1 MVEPGQKPRILR
13 ASFVGAGL
21 TCSLLALSSA
31 WAQTPAPAEAQ
42 QPAAEAPTATA
53 TEAGTTPADAGTAAS
68 TPEVAAADA
77 PQTPTSEAQTHGQRA
92 AAEAAAALAA
102 GEDDEPVILEAPA
115 PNARRIYVN
124 DSAHFASLTQQYVI
138 DTDAG
143 RVIGMTDGGFL
154 PNPVVAD
161 DGSLFLQV
169 STTYSRISRGERED
183 YVEVFDPVTFDP
195 VADITLPVEA
205 HRFLVGTYPW
215 MSALTP
221 DNKTLLY
228 YQFSPAP
235 AVGVVDLEGKAFSRM
250 LEVPD
255 CYHIFPTA
263 ADNFFMHCRDGS
275 LARVQFDATGE
286 AEPEVTH
293 SEVFHPEDE
302 YVINHPAY
310 SQKSGRLVWPTY
322 EGKIYQFDLSSG
334 EAQALNTI
342 EGLTAE
348 ERAENWRPGGWQIV
362 AYHRPSNQIYMLV
375 DQRAEWTHKTP
386 SRHVVVIN
394 AETGERIARHE
405 LGHDI
410 DSVAVSQDAE
420 PLLYGLST
428 GAKTLYIYDAKTG
441 EELRSVNQLGHGP
454 TVISVADMG

>member
-1 MVEPGQKPRILR
+1 MR

-21 TCSLLALSSA
+21 TCSLLALSAA
-31 WAQTPAPAEAQ
+31 WAQTPAPAEGQ
-42 QPAAEAPTATA
+42 PPAAEAPAA
-53 TEAGTTPADAGTAAS
+53 PAPAADAARAA
-68 TPEVAAADA
+68 TGAAAADA
-77 PQTPTSEAQTHGQRA
+77 AATSATPAEGQTHGQRA

-115 PNARRIYVN
+115 PNARRVYVN
-124 DSAHFASLTQQYVI
+124 DSAHFASLTQQFVI
-138 DTDAG
+138 DTEEG
-143 RVIGMTDGGFL
+143 RVIAMTDSGFL
-154 PNPVVAD
+154 PNPVVSD
-161 DGSLFLQV
+161 DGSVYAQV

-183 YVEVFDPVTFDP
+183 YVEVFDPVTFNP

-235 AVGVVDLEGKAFSRM
+235 AVGVVDLEGKAFRRM

-275 LARVQFDATGE
+275 LARVQFDAASD
-286 AEPEVTH
+286 AEPQVTH
-293 SEVFHPEDE
+293 SAVFHPEDE
-302 YVINHPAY
+302 YLINHPAY
-310 SQKSGRLVWPTY
+310 SQKTGRLVWPTY

-334 EAQALNTI
+334 EPQALNTI
-342 EGLTAE
+342 DGLTQE
-348 ERAENWRPGGWQIV
+348 ERADNWRPGGWQIV

-394 AETGERIARHE
+394 AETGERVARHE

-410 DSVAVSQDAE
+410 DSVAVSQDDD

-428 GAKTLYIYDAKTG
+428 GAKTLYIYDAETG

-454 TVISVADMG
+454 TVISLSDMG

>member
-1 MVEPGQKPRILR
+1 MVEPGQIPRILR

-21 TCSLLALSSA
+21 TCSLLAISAA
-31 WAQTPAPAEAQ
+31 WAQTPEAPAE
-42 QPAAEAPTATA
+42 QPAAEAPATA
-53 TEAGTTPADAGTAAS
+53 DAAAPAAAEAPAAEAAATDTAAA
-68 TPEVAAADA
+68 PAATDGAK
-77 PQTPTSEAQTHGQRA
+77 PQTQGQRA

-102 GEDDEPVILEAPA
+102 GEADEPVILDAPA
-115 PNARRIYVN
+115 PDARRVYIS
-124 DSAHFASLTQQYVI
+124 DSAHFASLTQQFVV
-138 DTDAG
+138 DAEAG
-143 RVIGMTDGGFL
+143 RVIAMTDSGFL

-161 DGSLFLQV
+161 DGSLFANV

-183 YVEVFDPVTFDP
+183 YVEVFDPVSFKP
-195 VADITLPVEA
+195 VADIEIPVEA
-205 HRFLVGTYPW
+205 HRFLVGTYPS
-215 MSALTP
+215 MSALSP

-235 AVGVVDLEGKAFSRM
+235 AVGVIDIEGKAFKRM

-275 LARVQFDATGE
+275 LAKVTFDANSD
-286 AEPEVTH
+286 AAPEVTH

-302 YVINHPAY
+302 YLVNHPAY
-310 SQKSGRLVWPTY
+310 SQKAGRLVWPTY

-334 EAQALNTI
+334 EAKALNTI
-342 EGLTAE
+342 EGLTEE
-348 ERAENWRPGGWQIV
+348 ERADNWRPGGWQLT
-362 AYHRPSNQIYMLV
+362 AYHRPSNRIYMLV

-386 SRHVVVIN
+386 SRYVVVID
-394 AETGERIARHE
+394 ADSGERIAKHE

-410 DSVAVSQDAE
+410 DSVAVSQDAD

-428 GAKTLYIYDAKTG
+428 GGKTLYIYNAETG

-454 TVISVADMG
+454 TVMTLSDMG

>member
-1 MVEPGQKPRILR
+1 MR

-21 TCSLLALSSA
+21 TCSLLALSAA
-31 WAQTPAPAEAQ
+31 WAQTPTPAEGQ
-42 QPAAEAPTATA
+42 PPAAEAPAA
-53 TEAGTTPADAGTAAS
+53 TTPA
-68 TPEVAAADA
+68 ADA
-77 PQTPTSEAQTHGQRA
+77 APAATGAAPADASATSAAPAGGQTHGQRA

-102 GEDDEPVILEAPA
+102 GEDDEPVILDAPA
-115 PNARRIYVN
+115 PNSRRVYVN
-124 DSAHFASLTQQYVI
+124 DSAHFASLTQQFAI
-138 DTDAG
+138 DTEEG
-143 RVIGMTDGGFL
+143 RVIGMTDSGFL
-154 PNPVVAD
+154 PNPVVSD
-161 DGSLFLQV
+161 DGSVYAQV

-183 YVEVFDPVTFDP
+183 YVEVFDPVTFNP
-195 VADITLPVEA
+195 VADITIPPEG

-235 AVGVVDLEGKAFSRM
+235 AVGVVDLEGKAFRRM

-275 LARVQFDATGE
+275 LARVQFDAASD
-286 AEPEVTH
+286 AEPQVTH

-302 YVINHPAY
+302 YVVNHPAY

-334 EAQALNTI
+334 EAKALNTI
-342 EGLTAE
+342 EGLTEE
-348 ERAENWRPGGWQIV
+348 ERADNWRPGGWQLV
-362 AYHRPSNQIYMLV
+362 AYHRPSNRIYMLV

-394 AETGERIARHE
+394 ADTGERIARHE
-405 LGHDI
+405 LGHGI
-410 DSVAVSQDAE
+410 DSVAVSQDDD

-428 GAKTLYIYDAKTG
+428 GAKTLYIYDAETG

-454 TVISVADMG
+454 TVISLSDMG

>member
-1 MVEPGQKPRILR
+1 MVEAGQKPRILR

-21 TCSLLALSSA
+21 TCSLLALSAA
-31 WAQTPAPAEAQ
+31 WAQTPAPAEGQPPVAQ
-42 QPAAEAPTATA
+42 APAAPAPA
-53 TEAGTTPADAGTAAS
+53 ADAAPAA
-68 TPEVAAADA
+68 TGAAAADA
-77 PQTPTSEAQTHGQRA
+77 AATPATPAEGQTHGQRA

-115 PNARRIYVN
+115 PNARRVYVN
-124 DSAHFASLTQQYVI
+124 DSAHFASLTQQFVI
-138 DTDAG
+138 DTEEG
-143 RVIGMTDGGFL
+143 RVIAMTDSGFL
-154 PNPVVAD
+154 PNPVVSD
-161 DGSLFLQV
+161 DGSVYAQV

-183 YVEVFDPVTFDP
+183 YVEVFDPVTFNP

-235 AVGVVDLEGKAFSRM
+235 AVGVVDLEGKAFRRM

-275 LARVQFDATGE
+275 LARVQFDAASD
-286 AEPEVTH
+286 AEPQVTH
-293 SEVFHPEDE
+293 SAVFHPEDE
-302 YVINHPAY
+302 YLINHPAY
-310 SQKSGRLVWPTY
+310 SQKTGRLVWPTY

-334 EAQALNTI
+334 EPQALNTI
-342 EGLTAE
+342 DGLTQE
-348 ERAENWRPGGWQIV
+348 ERADNWRPGGWQIV

-394 AETGERIARHE
+394 AETGERVAKHE

-410 DSVAVSQDAE
+410 DSVAVSQDDD

-428 GAKTLYIYDAKTG
+428 GAKTLYIYDAETG

-454 TVISVADMG
+454 TVISLSDMG

>member
-1 MVEPGQKPRILR
+1 MVEAGQKPRILR

-21 TCSLLALSSA
+21 TCSLLAFSAA
-31 WAQTPAPAEAQ
+31 WAQSPAPAEGQ
-42 QPAAEAPTATA
+42 PPAAEAPAATA
-53 TEAGTTPADAGTAAS
+53 P
-68 TPEVAAADA
+68 AADA
-77 PQTPTSEAQTHGQRA
+77 APTDASAAPAEGQTHGQRA

-115 PNARRIYVN
+115 PNTRRVYVN
-124 DSAHFASLTQQYVI
+124 DSAHFASLTQQFVI

-143 RVIGMTDGGFL
+143 RVIAMTDSGFL
-154 PNPVVAD
+154 PNPVLSD
-161 DGSLFLQV
+161 DGSVYAQV

-183 YVEVFDPVTFDP
+183 YVEVFDPVTFNP

-263 ADNFFMHCRDGS
+263 PDNFFMHCRDGS
-275 LARVQFDATGE
+275 LARVQFDAASD
-286 AEPEVTH
+286 AEPQVTH
-293 SEVFHPEDE
+293 SAVFHPEDE
-302 YVINHPAY
+302 YLINHPAY
-310 SQKSGRLVWPTY
+310 SQKTGRLVWPTY

-334 EAQALNTI
+334 EPQALNTI
-342 EGLTAE
+342 DGLTAE
-348 ERAENWRPGGWQIV
+348 EQADNWRPGGWQIV
-362 AYHRPSNQIYMLV
+362 AYHRPSNRIYMLV

-386 SRHVVVIN
+386 SRHVVVID
-394 AETGERIARHE
+394 AETGERIAKHA

-410 DSVAVSQDAE
+410 DSVAVSQDDD

-428 GAKTLYIYDAKTG
+428 GEKTLYIYDAETG

-454 TVISVADMG
+454 TVISLSDMN

>member
-1 MVEPGQKPRILR
+1 MVEAGQKPRILR

-21 TCSLLALSSA
+21 TCSLLAFSAA
-31 WAQTPAPAEAQ
+31 WAQTPAPAEGQ
-42 QPAAEAPTATA
+42 PPAAEAPAATA
-53 TEAGTTPADAGTAAS
+53 PAADAGAATAAPAA
-68 TPEVAAADA
+68 TPAEG
-77 PQTPTSEAQTHGQRA
+77 QTHGQRA

-115 PNARRIYVN
+115 PNSRRVYVN
-124 DSAHFASLTQQYVI
+124 DSAHFASLTQQFAI
-138 DTDAG
+138 DTEEG
-143 RVIGMTDGGFL
+143 RVIGMTDSGFL
-154 PNPVVAD
+154 PNPVVSD
-161 DGSLFLQV
+161 DGSVYAQV

-183 YVEVFDPVTFDP
+183 YVEVFDPVTFNP
-195 VADITLPVEA
+195 VADITIPPEA

-235 AVGVVDLEGKAFSRM
+235 AVGVVDLEGKAFRRM

-275 LARVQFDATGE
+275 LARVQFDAASD
-286 AEPEVTH
+286 AEPQITH

-302 YVINHPAY
+302 YVVNHPAY
-310 SQKSGRLVWPTY
+310 SQKAGRLVWPTY

-334 EAQALNTI
+334 EAKALNTI
-342 EGLTAE
+342 EGLTEE
-348 ERAENWRPGGWQIV
+348 ERADNWRPGGWQLV

-394 AETGERIARHE
+394 AETGERVAKHE

-410 DSVAVSQDAE
+410 DSVAVSQDDD

-428 GAKTLYIYDAKTG
+428 GDKTLYIYDAESG

-454 TVISVADMG
+454 TVISLSDMG

>member
-1 MVEPGQKPRILR
+1 MVESDHKPRFLR

-21 TCSLLALSSA
+21 TCSLLAFSAA
-31 WAQTPAPAEAQ
+31 WAQTPAPAGDQ
-42 QPAAEAPTATA
+42 QPAAEAPAADTA
-53 TEAGTTPADAGTAAS
+53 AGTAAPD
-68 TPEVAAADA
+68 TGTAAGATGTAAA
-77 PQTPTSEAQTHGQRA
+77 EGAQTHGQRA

-102 GEDDEPVILEAPA
+102 GDDDEPVILKAPE
-115 PNARRIYVN
+115 PNGRRVYVN

-138 DTDAG
+138 DAETG

-161 DGSLFLQV
+161 DGSMFAQV

-215 MSALTP
+215 MTALTP
-221 DNKTLLY
+221 DNSAVLY

-235 AVGVVDLEGKAFSRM
+235 GVGVVDLKEKAFSRM

-263 ADNFFMHCRDGS
+263 NDTFFMHCRDGS
-275 LARVQFDATGE
+275 LARVKFEASGD
-286 AEPEVTH
+286 AEPEISH
-293 SEVFHPEDE
+293 SDVFHPEDE
-302 YVINHPAY
+302 YVINHPAF

-334 EAQALNTI
+334 EAKPLKTLD
-342 EGLTAE
+342 GLSAE
-348 ERAENWRPGGWQIV
+348 ERADNWRPGGWQIV
-362 AYHRPSNQIYMLV
+362 AYHRPSNRIYMLV
-375 DQRAEWTHKTP
+375 DQRAEWTHKRP
-386 SRHVVVIN
+386 SRYVVVLD
-394 AETGERIARHE
+394 ADTGERIARHE
-405 LGHDI
+405 MGHEI
-410 DSVAVSQDAE
+410 DSVAVSQDDD

-428 GAKTLYIYDAKTG
+428 GDKTLYIYDAESG
-441 EELRSVNQLGHGP
+441 EELRSVDELGHGP
-454 TVISVADMG
+454 TVISLADMG

>member
-1 MVEPGQKPRILR
+1 MVEAGQKPRILR

-21 TCSLLALSSA
+21 TCSLLALSAA
-31 WAQTPAPAEAQ
+31 WAQAPAPAEGQ
-42 QPAAEAPTATA
+42 PPAAEAPAATAPAAEAAPAATTAT
-53 TEAGTTPADAGTAAS
+53 PAEG
-68 TPEVAAADA
+68 
-77 PQTPTSEAQTHGQRA
+77 QTHGQRA
-92 AAEAAAALAA
+92 AADAAAALAA
-102 GEDDEPVILEAPA
+102 GEDDEPVILDAPA
-115 PNARRIYVN
+115 PNSRRVYVN
-124 DSAHFASLTQQYVI
+124 DSAHFASLTQQFVI
-138 DTDAG
+138 DTEAG
-143 RVIGMTDGGFL
+143 RVIAMTDSGFL
-154 PNPVVAD
+154 PNPVVSD
-161 DGSLFLQV
+161 DGSVYAQV

-183 YVEVFDPVTFDP
+183 YVEVFDPVTFKP

-221 DNKTLLY
+221 DSKTLLY

-235 AVGVVDLEGKAFSRM
+235 AVGVVDLEGKAFRRM

-275 LARVQFDATGE
+275 LARVQFDAASD
-286 AEPEVTH
+286 AEPQVTH

-302 YVINHPAY
+302 YVVNHPAY

-322 EGKIYQFDLSSG
+322 EGKIYQFDLASG
-334 EAQALNTI
+334 EAKALNTI

-348 ERAENWRPGGWQIV
+348 ERADNWRPGGWQLV

-386 SRHVVVIN
+386 SRHVVVID
-394 AETGERIARHE
+394 AETGERIAKHE

-410 DSVAVSQDAE
+410 DSVAVSQDDD

-428 GAKTLYIYDAKTG
+428 GAKTLYIYDAETG

-454 TVISVADMG
+454 TVISLSDMG

>member
-1 MVEPGQKPRILR
+1 MVEAGQKPRILR

-21 TCSLLALSSA
+21 TCSLLALSAA
-31 WAQTPAPAEAQ
+31 WAQTPAPAEGQ
-42 QPAAEAPTATA
+42 PPAAEALAAPAPA
-53 TEAGTTPADAGTAAS
+53 ADAAPAA
-68 TPEVAAADA
+68 TGAAAADA
-77 PQTPTSEAQTHGQRA
+77 AATPATPAENQTHGQRA

-115 PNARRIYVN
+115 PNSRRVYVN
-124 DSAHFASLTQQYVI
+124 DSAHFASLTQQFVI

-143 RVIGMTDGGFL
+143 RVIAMTDSGFL
-154 PNPVVAD
+154 PNPVLSD
-161 DGSLFLQV
+161 DGSVYAQV

-183 YVEVFDPVTFDP
+183 YVEVFDPVTFNP

-221 DNKTLLY
+221 DNRTLLY

-235 AVGVVDLEGKAFSRM
+235 AVGVVDLEGKAFRRM

-275 LARVQFDATGE
+275 LARVQFDAASD
-286 AEPEVTH
+286 AEPQVTH
-293 SEVFHPEDE
+293 SEVFHPENE
-302 YVINHPAY
+302 YVVNHPAY

-334 EAQALNTI
+334 EAKALNTI

-348 ERAENWRPGGWQIV
+348 ERADNWRPGGWQLV
-362 AYHRPSNQIYMLV
+362 AYHRPSNRIYMLV

-394 AETGERIARHE
+394 AETGERVAKHE

-410 DSVAVSQDAE
+410 DSVAVSQDDD

-428 GAKTLYIYDAKTG
+428 GARTLYIYDAETG

-454 TVISVADMG
+454 TVISLSDMG

>member
-1 MVEPGQKPRILR
+1 MVEAGQKPRYLR

-21 TCSLLALSSA
+21 TCSLLAFSSA
-31 WAQTPAPAEAQ
+31 WAQTPAPTEGKPPATEAPPVAA
-42 QPAAEAPTATA
+42 PAAEAP
-53 TEAGTTPADAGTAAS
+53 
-68 TPEVAAADA
+68 AADA
-77 PQTPTSEAQTHGQRA
+77 TPGTPEAAAAETPQTPAEAQTHGQRA

-115 PNARRIYVN
+115 PNTRRVYVN
-124 DSAHFASLTQQYVI
+124 DSAHFGSVTQQFAI

-143 RVIGMTDGGFL
+143 RVIGVTDSGFL
-154 PNPVVAD
+154 PFPVVAD
-161 DGSLFLQV
+161 DGSMFAQV

-183 YVEVFDPVTFDP
+183 YVEVFDPVTFNP
-195 VADITLPVEA
+195 IADIAIPVEA

-221 DNKTLLY
+221 DFKTLLY

-275 LARVQFDATGE
+275 LARVQFDAVGD
-286 AEPEVTH
+286 AEPEITH

-310 SQKSGRLVWPTY
+310 SQRSGRLVWPTY

-342 EGLTAE
+342 EGLTEA
-348 ERAENWRPGGWQIV
+348 ERADNWRPGGWQIV
-362 AYHRPSNQIYMLV
+362 AYHRPSNRIYMLV
-375 DQRAEWTHKTP
+375 DQRAEWTHKTA
-386 SRHVVVIN
+386 SRYVAVID
-394 AETGERIARHE
+394 ADSGERIALHE
-405 LGHDI
+405 MGHDI
-410 DSVAVSQDAE
+410 DSVAVSQDAD
-420 PLLYGLST
+420 PLLYGLSI
-428 GAKTLYIYDAKTG
+428 GAKTLYIYNAETG
-441 EELRSVNQLGHGP
+441 EELRSVDQLGHGP
-454 TVISVADMG
+454 TVISLADMG